1 MKSIYDGH
9 GCTADAYRNKLEPV
23 FNAILRQWHKLSEQ
37 EGFKY
42 ALAFGTYIAWLRHE
56 SYIPW
61 DYDLDV
67 YVGRDSLQTLM
78 NLAETR
84 PDWCMSPQ
92 DFQVRPRPTDKKAS
106 RGSYSIHTTQ
116 SRSHNAPNTVALST
130 AGVFLFRSTVVPS
143 TARLQDWFISMLMGG
158 NWHTLTFSCLI
169 VLPNPWKTSLHHT
182 RHRFCQQSGHVL

>member
-92 DFQVRPRPTDKKAS
+92 DFQVRPRPTDKKSFTRLIFNPHHAKPIAQ
-106 RGSYSIHTTQ
+106 RPKYSC
-116 SRSHNAPNTVALST
+116 TVNGGRVPVQIDSCSFNGPLARLVHFD
-130 AGVFLFRSTVVPS
+130 ADGRKLAYLDVFLFDCPSKPMEDLPPSQFDST
-143 TARLQDWFISMLMGG
+143 
-158 NWHTLTFSCLI
+158 
-169 VLPNPWKTSLHHT
+169 
-182 RHRFCQQSGHVL
+182 